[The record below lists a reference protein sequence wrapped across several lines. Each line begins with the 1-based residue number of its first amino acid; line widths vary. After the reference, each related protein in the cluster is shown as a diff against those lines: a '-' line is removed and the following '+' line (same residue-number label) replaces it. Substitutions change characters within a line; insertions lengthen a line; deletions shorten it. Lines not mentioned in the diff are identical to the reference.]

1 MAPPRRC
8 EHHDARGIGLSP
20 ETRIEGRPA
29 SAPGPTPAS
38 WLQGRV
44 ETRKSPRRDFHIPTT
59 HRQGNARKTAEDERS
74 FTINSR
80 FIEATK
86 ANGDARRGR
95 VSAQTSD
102 GSRRRPSGRRVVLSE
117 RRDLEHALDREAC
130 SRSRRSLN
138 TPRAKRGAPRPS
150 CVSVRLRA
158 FVVNPLPPFGANWT
172 IGTGE
177 GTIEFIFELLF
188 QLILEVLA
196 QILFELATALGW
208 ESLKDSMRSER
219 ESTPLLSGI
228 GHFLMGLCAGVGSVL
243 VFGSR
248 VTPRSPI
255 PGLSLV
261 LSPIVTGLAMDRIGE
276 SWRER
281 GWDRPALFSFRA
293 GAIFAFAMALVR
305 FVYLEVGWS
314 PL

>member
-1 MAPPRRC
+1 M
-8 EHHDARGIGLSP
+8 L
-20 ETRIEGRPA
+20 
-29 SAPGPTPAS
+29 
-38 WLQGRV
+38 
-44 ETRKSPRRDFHIPTT
+44 RRDGGNGFTT
-59 HRQGNARKTAEDERS
+59 NARRRTETNSELRTCRRMLFVRAIQRQLRS
-74 FTINSR
+74 Y
-80 FIEATK
+80 
-86 ANGDARRGR
+86 
-95 VSAQTSD
+95 
-102 GSRRRPSGRRVVLSE
+102 
-117 RRDLEHALDREAC
+117 
-130 SRSRRSLN
+130 
-138 TPRAKRGAPRPS
+138 
-150 CVSVRLRA
+150 
-158 FVVNPLPPFGANWT
+158 
-172 IGTGE
+172 GE

-248 VTPRSPI
+248 VTPPSPI

-261 LSPIVTGLAMDRIGE
+261 LSPLVTGVAMDRIGE
-276 SWRER
+276 YWRER

-305 FVYLEVGWS
+305 FGALWRSVGIRS
-314 PL
+314 RPLAASGGRARQHRARPRPRSAPFAPIPVP